1 MQSWYA
7 VEQTLGSYQEEL
19 SEFGGKIDGWFA
31 NIERL
36 SDQLDD
42 RNEQVGRQQQSAA
55 EREMELALR
64 QQQTDQFSQTLRQQH
79 TQLTAALNDLTGLKD
94 QLLPAVEAR
103 AAVRDSS
110 NIAPDTLGPDFDLL
124 NDKLNEVLQHLKCKS
139 VDESHFEEL
148 RIELVSLR
156 SEIER
161 QHHLEA
167 ARNDA
172 GLGEMLER
180 ILDSCEF
187 VRDETAMVRTRD
199 DQLLAELVESKQLVI
214 EHRAVTDNEL
224 SELRQSLESHLQNLG
239 EDKYE
244 ASLEGL
250 RVELSRLHEDL
261 SLQRESSD
269 EQAAKAQRQTV
280 EQIEQAH
287 QHVRDALESIRAQ
300 DSQLLAEVA
309 ESKLVI
315 GRQQESHESGLSE
328 LRTSLESVLIELGK
342 DKASPQLEALQ
353 SEVAG
358 LRAELEH
365 QRESASTDSDD
376 RHRELL
382 ERLTGV
388 CELVK
393 SETAAVRSGD
403 KSLLA
408 ELAASKQLIARQGN
422 DLGAK
427 LSRVRQALE
436 ERLRQLADDDDANH
450 FAELQD
456 ELRRLCDEVQR
467 QRESADENANNAE
480 HELINQV
487 RAVAELLKVECEAAR
502 SRDDTLMTG
511 LSESKQLV
519 GEHRLEL
526 ENGLRELQRSID
538 SGFLRLAAVG
548 GSLNIAASVESVASI
563 SAATPGQAEVPSDP
577 VVNSVMAQFAKLQR
591 DAAQRRNL
599 QSPSGP

>member
-79 TQLTAALNDLTGLKD
+79 AQLTAALNDLTGLKD
-94 QLLPAVEAR
+94 QLLPAVEEH

-124 NDKLNEVLQHLKCKS
+124 NDKLNEVLQHLKCES
-139 VDESHFEEL
+139 EDESHFEEL

-156 SEIER
+156 GEIER
-161 QHHLEA
+161 QHQSDA
-167 ARNDA
+167 ARNDT

-199 DQLLAELVESKQLVI
+199 DELLAELVESKQLVI
-214 EHRAVTDNEL
+214 EHQAVTDKEL
-224 SELRQSLESHLQNLG
+224 SELRQSLDSHLQNLG

-250 RVELSRLHEDL
+250 RVELSRLHEEL
-261 SLQRESSD
+261 VLQRESSD

-300 DSQLLAEVA
+300 DSQLLAELA
-309 ESKLVI
+309 ESKLV
-315 GRQQESHESGLSE
+315 GSRQQESHESGLSE

-342 DKASPQLEALQ
+342 DKTSPQFEALQ

-526 ENGLRELQRSID
+526 ESGLRELQRSID

-548 GSLNIAASVESVASI
+548 GSSNIAASVESVASI
-563 SAATPGQAEVPSDP
+563 SAATPGQTDASDP